1 VMKSVKYEIYRI
13 SMQRLHSNSIHP
25 AEIFG
30 FEKLL
35 MRQKERDSSTFW
47 LAARAILATRRFY
60 EWYENN
66 IFDAFMS
73 GIDLGRYAYLQQ
85 CVKRLTEVEMR

>member
-1 VMKSVKYEIYRI
+1 MKSVKYEIYRM
-13 SMQRLHSNSIHP
+13 SMQYLHSNSINP
-25 AEIFG
+25 AEVFG

-47 LAARAILATRRFY
+47 LAARAILSTRRFY
-60 EWYENN
+60 EWHENH

-73 GIDLGRYAYLQQ
+73 GMDLGRYAYFQNCLKK
-85 CVKRLTEVEMR
+85 VIE